1 MNQPLN
7 LKREPLDKTVRLR
20 AENDRGEPA
29 GMALAIPTQDGG
41 SFMVPV
47 LDDWQSTEEKPEG
60 ELGNTLM
67 SVCPVAE
74 VHSKRPIESGGVT
87 IFGGR
92 AVSLMRPGYLY
103 VFRGQTLWRE
113 FEIGPEGTLSE
124 VDLVT
129 ARQDKASARL
139 AAGKPVTDFLVPVL
153 LQNRFELTDCRIAY
167 SEIQWPWSYIEK
179 LESAPAVLEKRALS
193 IAPAW
198 AASTDDSLNF
208 DSGFPASTITSVSKL
223 RPRDLGIELML
234 RDPAG
239 FTPEFREPGSGE
251 LISRVV
257 ERWKRIPV
265 DDEQPGRELPD
276 LSLQAE
282 ASGDALVGAREHSA
296 IVCVAIPD
304 PLFRLRHA
312 LTQLHLALHYLD
324 AIDLSLK
331 DRPLIH
337 SATLIRQALFDPQV
351 SDSSDQVETLRAAV
365 DQEKLHKTLDHSER
379 KKVLEE
385 IAIHLQTLESLV
397 NSGDFEI
404 ACDDYLNHNGLGPC
418 EAFALQADLLNLTQQ
433 LPGVLNAHGLE
444 SPGILSRLLKQ
455 GLGKNPLIDTLAD
468 GGNASSDFPPVL
480 AQLKELAGD
489 QDTLT
494 EERLNGAGLSSI
506 SALAQQMAQEE
517 DGSGS
522 DSGNGSQALPS
533 SAPGTAAGMVKTA
546 LGGWSAAVL
555 KAVENLR
562 QSDDLAAI
570 KLDRVFTS
578 VKAVADI
585 ADPNLGGELQ
595 VMRRGEVDLTRYSIV
610 GVHGKGISFGLTDA
624 DRQSEALT
632 RRNDYLFADRTDA
645 AGKRVAST
653 SPSRLVDE
661 GGEALVKAAAHTWV
675 FVLPVDHPEARKFS
689 ALKVDWANKAKAL
702 ADGPGLSRVLV
713 GLAAYNLASEVWSLI
728 NSKSESSGISYAK
741 SFGAF
746 LDLSAALMKL
756 HVVSSPADG
765 KLVTKVILRPL
776 FEIKSVPLIG
786 SFIQRRLMKVGAD
799 TIVRFMGLVNFF
811 ATGVMVGVSA
821 WDCRTSLSRGD
832 MDAALGH
839 GLAVAGGSV
848 FLASPLLAGL
858 LAVPGWGWA
867 LLGLGVVLGGS
878 VFAAIATDSEIE
890 RVLKQGPLGLGPTH
904 KGLPADDA
912 AYYPQLLSQLSP
924 VTVSADRY
932 GNLSGA
938 EQAMFVDH
946 NPSPD
951 DYRVTVRSPL
961 ISRFKLGQPTDGKA
975 KDKKPDLRLGIQELE
990 YTHSVM
996 DTPAGQVDEYYLTR
1010 NTPLKKVTTWVPVPE
1025 DHAVH
1030 FLIERNLAGSETH
1043 GFLHSERRTISLRV
1057 VLQARIESEIGGF
1070 RVPMPVLDD
1079 YEAFDT
1085 SRHSALPDKQPQA
1098 LNPFDNEPVPYWT
1111 VKEVSV

>member
-1 MNQPLN
+1 MNQPLT
-7 LKREPLDKTVRLR
+7 LKREKLEKTVRLR
-20 AENDRGEPA
+20 AENDKGEPA

-103 VFRGQTLWRE
+103 VFRDQTLWRE

-198 AASTDDSLNF
+198 AAATDDSLNF
-208 DSGFPASTITSVSKL
+208 DGGFPASVISSVPTL
-223 RPRDLGIELML
+223 RSRDLGIELML

-265 DDEQPGRELPD
+265 DDEEPGRELPD

-282 ASGDALVGAREHSA
+282 AAGDALVGAREHSA

-555 KAVENLR
+555 KALENLR

-689 ALKVDWANKAKAL
+689 ALKIDWAKKAKSF

-713 GLAAYNLASEVWSLI
+713 GLAAYNLASEAWILI
-728 NSKSESSGISYAK
+728 NAKTGSSRISYAK
-741 SFGAF
+741 TFGAF

-756 HVVSSPADG
+756 HVVGSSATG
-765 KLVTKVILRPL
+765 KVVSRIILRPL
-776 FEIKSVPLIG
+776 FEIKSVPLLG
-786 SFIQRRLMKVGAD
+786 PLIQKRLFQVGAG
-799 TIVRFMGLVNFF
+799 TIVQTMGLANFM
-811 ATGVMVGVSA
+811 AGVFMVGTSA
-821 WDCRTSLSRGD
+821 WDYRNSVSRGD
-832 MDAALGH
+832 SDAAFGH

-848 FLASPLLAGL
+848 FLASPLLSGL

-867 LLGLGVVLGGS
+867 LFGLGVVLGGS

-890 RVLKQGPLGLGPTH
+890 RVLKQGPLGLGPDH
-904 KGLPADDA
+904 EGLPADDSV
-912 AYYPQLLSQLSP
+912 YFPQLLSQISP
-924 VTVSADRY
+924 VTVTAKRY
-932 GNLSGA
+932 GDLNEE
-938 EQAMFVDH
+938 EQAMFVGH
-946 NPSPD
+946 SPSQD
-951 DYRVTVRSPL
+951 DYRVTVSSPL
-961 ISRFKLGQPTDGKA
+961 ISRFKLGQSL
-975 KDKKPDLRLGIQELE
+975 KDKSGSKKPDLRLGIQELE
-990 YTHSVM
+990 YTHSTMQTSV
-996 DTPAGQVDEYYLTR
+996 GRVDEFNLTK
-1010 NTPLKKVTTWVPVPE
+1010 NMPLQRITTWAALPE
-1025 DHAVH
+1025 DHSVH
-1030 FLIERNLAGSETH
+1030 FLVERNLAGGETKRF
-1043 GFLHSERRTISLRV
+1043 GHSERRTISLRV
-1057 VLQARIESEIGGF
+1057 VLQARVESEIGAF
-1070 RVPMPVLDD
+1070 RLPMPVLDD
-1079 YEAFDT
+1079 YEAFDAI
-1085 SRHSALPDKQPQA
+1085 RHGALPDKQRQVF
-1098 LNPFDNEPVPYWT
+1098 NPFKNEPVPYWV
-1111 VKEVSV
+1111 VKEVAV

>member
-1 MNQPLN
+1 M
-7 LKREPLDKTVRLR
+7 
-20 AENDRGEPA
+20 
-29 GMALAIPTQDGG
+29 
-41 SFMVPV
+41 
-47 LDDWQSTEEKPEG
+47 
-60 ELGNTLM
+60 
-67 SVCPVAE
+67 
-74 VHSKRPIESGGVT
+74 
-87 IFGGR
+87 
-92 AVSLMRPGYLY
+92 
-103 VFRGQTLWRE
+103 
-113 FEIGPEGTLSE
+113 
-124 VDLVT
+124 
-129 ARQDKASARL
+129 
-139 AAGKPVTDFLVPVL
+139 
-153 LQNRFELTDCRIAY
+153 
-167 SEIQWPWSYIEK
+167 
-179 LESAPAVLEKRALS
+179 
-193 IAPAW
+193 
-198 AASTDDSLNF
+198 
-208 DSGFPASTITSVSKL
+208 
-223 RPRDLGIELML
+223 
-234 RDPAG
+234 
-239 FTPEFREPGSGE
+239 
-251 LISRVV
+251 
-257 ERWKRIPV
+257 
-265 DDEQPGRELPD
+265 
-276 LSLQAE
+276 
-282 ASGDALVGAREHSA
+282 
-296 IVCVAIPD
+296 AIPD

-480 AQLKELAGD
+480 AQLKELAVD

-689 ALKVDWANKAKAL
+689 ALKIDWAKKAKSF

-713 GLAAYNLASEVWSLI
+713 GLAAYNLASEAWILI
-728 NSKSESSGISYAK
+728 NAKTGSSRISYAK
-741 SFGAF
+741 TFGAF

-756 HVVSSPADG
+756 HVVGSSATG
-765 KLVTKVILRPL
+765 KVVSRIILRPL
-776 FEIKSVPLIG
+776 FEIKSVPLLG
-786 SFIQRRLMKVGAD
+786 PLIQKRLFQVGAG
-799 TIVRFMGLVNFF
+799 TIVRTMGLANFM
-811 ATGVMVGVSA
+811 AGVFMVGTSA
-821 WDCRTSLSRGD
+821 WDYRNSVSRGD
-832 MDAALGH
+832 SDAAFGH

-848 FLASPLLAGL
+848 FLASPLLSGL

-867 LLGLGVVLGGS
+867 LFGLGVVLGGS

-890 RVLKQGPLGLGPTH
+890 RVLKQGPLGLGPDH
-904 KGLPADDA
+904 EGLPADDSV
-912 AYYPQLLSQLSP
+912 YFPQLLSQISP
-924 VTVSADRY
+924 VTVTAKRY
-932 GNLSGA
+932 GDLNEE
-938 EQAMFVDH
+938 EQAMFVGH
-946 NPSPD
+946 SPSQD
-951 DYRVTVRSPL
+951 DYRVTVSSPL
-961 ISRFKLGQPTDGKA
+961 ISRFKLGQSL
-975 KDKKPDLRLGIQELE
+975 KDKSGSKKPDLRLGIQELE
-990 YTHSVM
+990 YTHSTMQTSV
-996 DTPAGQVDEYYLTR
+996 GRVDEFNLTK
-1010 NTPLKKVTTWVPVPE
+1010 NMPLQRITTWAALPE
-1025 DHAVH
+1025 DHSVH
-1030 FLIERNLAGSETH
+1030 FLVERNLAGGETKRF
-1043 GFLHSERRTISLRV
+1043 GHSERRTISLRV
-1057 VLQARIESEIGGF
+1057 VLQARVESEIGAF
-1070 RVPMPVLDD
+1070 RLPMPVLDD
-1079 YEAFDT
+1079 YEAFDAI
-1085 SRHSALPDKQPQA
+1085 RHGALPDKQRQVF
-1098 LNPFDNEPVPYWT
+1098 NPFKNEPVPYWI
-1111 VKEVSV
+1111 VKEVAV

>member
-20 AENDRGEPA
+20 AENDKGEPA

-74 VHSKRPIESGGVT
+74 IHSKRPIESGGVT

-103 VFRGQTLWRE
+103 VFRDQTLWRE

-645 AGKRVAST
+645 GGKRVAST

-689 ALKVDWANKAKAL
+689 ALKIDWAKKAKAF

-713 GLAAYNLASEVWSLI
+713 GLAAYNLVSEMWSLRQR
-728 NSKSESSGISYAK
+728 KSGEAGYSVTK
-741 SFGAF
+741 LVGAG
-746 LDLSAALMKL
+746 LDLTAATMKL
-756 HVVSSPADG
+756 YVVSAVAND
-765 KLVTKVILRPL
+765 KLVSAVILRPL
-776 FEIKSVPLIG
+776 FEMKSVPLIG
-786 SFIQRRLMKVGAD
+786 PIIQKRLLQVGAS
-799 TIVRFMGLVNFF
+799 TIVRFMALVNFS
-811 ATGVMVGVSA
+811 AGVAMVGMSA
-821 WDCRTSLSRGD
+821 WDYRRSVSRGD
-832 MDAALGH
+832 LDAAFGH

-848 FLASPLLAGL
+848 FLASPLLSGL

-867 LLGLGVVLGGS
+867 LFGLGVVLGGS
-878 VFAAIATDSEIE
+878 VFAAIATDSMIE
-890 RVLKQGPLGLGPTH
+890 RVLKQGPLGLGPDH
-904 KGLPADDA
+904 EGLPEDDSV
-912 AYYPQLLSQLSP
+912 YFPQLLSQISP
-924 VTVSADRY
+924 VRVSAKRY
-932 GNLSGA
+932 GDLSDV
-938 EQAMFVDH
+938 EQAMFANH

-961 ISRFKLGQPTDGKA
+961 ISRFKLGQPKE
-975 KDKKPDLRLGIQELE
+975 DKEKSSKPDLRLGIQELE
-990 YTHSVM
+990 YTRSVM

-1030 FLIERNLAGSETH
+1030 FLIERNLAGGESH
-1043 GFLHSERRTISLRV
+1043 AFGHSERRTVNLRV
-1057 VLQARIESEIGGF
+1057 VLQARVESEVGAF
-1070 RVPMPVLDD
+1070 RLPMPVLDA
-1079 YEAFDT
+1079 YESFDAN
-1085 SRHSALPDKQPQA
+1085 RHGVLPDKQRQVF
-1098 LNPFDNEPVPYWT
+1098 NPFENEPVPYWI
-1111 VKEVSV
+1111 VKEVAV

>member
-20 AENDRGEPA
+20 AENDKGEPA

-129 ARQDKASARL
+129 ARQDKTATRL
-139 AAGKPVTDFLVPVL
+139 PVGKAVTDFLVPVF
-153 LQNRFELTDCRIAY
+153 LQNRFELSECRIAY

-179 LESAPAVLEKRALS
+179 LETTPAVLEKRALS

-198 AASTDDSLNF
+198 AAATDGSLNF
-208 DSGFPASTITSVSKL
+208 DSGFPASAITSVPTL

-239 FTPEFREPGSGE
+239 FTSEFREPGSGE

-257 ERWKRIPV
+257 ERWKRIPA
-265 DDEQPGRELPD
+265 DDEDPGRELPD
-276 LSLQAE
+276 LDLQAE
-282 ASGDALVGAREHSA
+282 AAEDALVDAREHSA

-312 LTQLHLALHYLD
+312 LAQLHLALHYLD

-351 SDSSDQVETLRAAV
+351 SASSDEVETLRAAV
-365 DQEKLHKTLDHSER
+365 DREKLNKTLDHPER
-379 KKVLEE
+379 QKVLEE
-385 IAIHLQTLESLV
+385 IAVHLETLESLV
-397 NSGDFEI
+397 NSGDFETV
-404 ACDDYLNHNGLGPC
+404 CDDYLNHNGLGPC

-444 SPGILSRLLKQ
+444 SPAILSRLLKQ
-455 GLGKNPLIDTLAD
+455 GLRKNALIDALAD
-468 GGNASSDFPPVL
+468 GKSTSSDLHPGL

-494 EERLNGAGLSSI
+494 EDRLNGAGLSSI
-506 SALAQQMAQEE
+506 SALAQQLAQEE

-624 DRQSEALT
+624 DRQSEVLT

-675 FVLPVDHPEARKFS
+675 FVLPVDHPEAQKFS
-689 ALKVDWANKAKAL
+689 ALKIDWANKAKAL

-821 WDCRTSLSRGD
+821 WDCRTSLGRGD

>member
-20 AENDRGEPA
+20 AENDKGEPA

-74 VHSKRPIESGGVT
+74 IHSKRPIESSGVT

-113 FEIGPEGTLSE
+113 FEIGPEGTFSE

-129 ARQDKASARL
+129 ARQDRASARL

-198 AASTDDSLNF
+198 AAATDDSLNF

-223 RPRDLGIELML
+223 RPRDLGIVLML
-234 RDPAG
+234 RDPSG

-251 LISRVV
+251 LIARVV
-257 ERWKRIPV
+257 ERWKRIPA
-265 DDEQPGRELPD
+265 DDEDPGRELPD
-276 LSLQAE
+276 LDLQAE
-282 ASGDALVGAREHSA
+282 AAEDALVGAREHSA

-312 LTQLHLALHYLD
+312 LAQLHLALHYLD

-351 SDSSDQVETLRAAV
+351 SASSDQVETLRAAV

-379 KKVLEE
+379 QKALGE
-385 IAIHLQTLESLV
+385 IAAHLQTLESLV

-404 ACDDYLNHNGLGPC
+404 VCDDYLNHNGLGPC

-444 SPGILSRLLKQ
+444 SPAILSRLIKH
-455 GLGKNPLIDTLAD
+455 GLGKNPLIDALAE
-468 GGNASSDFPPVL
+468 GASANSDFPPVL

-494 EERLNGAGLSSI
+494 EDRLNGAGLSSI

-555 KAVENLR
+555 KTVENLR
-562 QSDDLAAI
+562 QSGDLAAI

-578 VKAVADI
+578 VKEVADI

-624 DRQSEALT
+624 DRQSEVLT

-689 ALKVDWANKAKAL
+689 ALKIDWAKKAKAF

-713 GLAAYNLASEVWSLI
+713 GLAAYNLVSEMWAWGR
-728 NSKSESSGISYAK
+728 SKSGDYGVSFAK
-741 SFGAF
+741 FLGAG

-756 HVVSSPADG
+756 HVVSFLEDS
-765 KLVTKVILRPL
+765 KLVSKVILRPL
-776 FEIKSVPLIG
+776 FEMKSVPIIGPLI
-786 SFIQRRLMKVGAD
+786 QKRLLIVGAG
-799 TIVRFMGLVNFF
+799 TIVRTMGLVNFLAGGF
-811 ATGVMVGVSA
+811 MVGVSA
-821 WDCRTSLSRGD
+821 WDYRNSISRGD
-832 MDAALGH
+832 LDAALGH

-848 FLASPLLAGL
+848 FLASPLLSGL

-878 VFAAIATDSEIE
+878 IFAAIATDSEIE
-890 RVLKQGPLGLGPTH
+890 RVLKQGPLGLGPDH
-904 KGLPADDA
+904 EGLPADDSV
-912 AYYPQLLSQLSP
+912 YFPQLLSQISP
-924 VTVSADRY
+924 VTVSAKRY
-932 GNLSGA
+932 GDLSGA
-938 EQAMFVDH
+938 EQAMFEGH
-946 NPSPD
+946 GPSQD

-961 ISRFKLGQPTDGKA
+961 ISRFKLGRQP
-975 KDKKPDLRLGIQELE
+975 KDESGSKKPDLRLGIQELE
-990 YTHSVM
+990 YTHTTMQTS
-996 DTPAGQVDEYYLTR
+996 AGQVDEFNLTK
-1010 NTPLKKVTTWVPVPE
+1010 NTPLQRITTWVAIPE
-1025 DHAVH
+1025 ESLVH
-1030 FLIERNLAGSETH
+1030 FLVERNLVGGETRAF
-1043 GFLHSERRTISLRV
+1043 GHSERRTVSLRV
-1057 VLQARIESEIGGF
+1057 VLQARVESEVGAF
-1070 RVPMPVLDD
+1070 RLPMPVLDA
-1079 YEAFDT
+1079 YESFDAG
-1085 SRHSALPDKQPQA
+1085 RHGVLPDKQRQVF
-1098 LNPFDNEPVPYWT
+1098 NPFENEPVPYWI
-1111 VKEVSV
+1111 VKEVGV